1 MAVAFMQEFAP
12 TSDTSTTN
20 YDAVSA
26 KIMAKP
32 WPEGCLVHTAG
43 FAPDGTFRIFDI
55 WDRQEHLDA
64 FMNGT
69 LMPIV
74 GELFAGRS
82 DAGPPAKQESYE
94 LHDLQSRN
102 A

>member
-1 MAVAFMQEFAP
+1 MAVAFMQEFAA

-32 WPEGCLVHTAG
+32 WPDGCLVHTAG
-43 FAPDGTFRIFDI
+43 FAPDGTFRIYDV
-55 WDRQEHLDA
+55 WESKAQLDA
-64 FMNGT
+64 FLSDT
-69 LMPIV
+69 LMPII
-74 GELFAGRS
+74 GELFS
-82 DAGPPAKQESYE
+82 DRPDAPPPVKEETYD
-94 LHDLQSRN
+94 LHDNQSRS